1 MTDRLLPALLG
12 LLLLWLRRWF
22 IGQVETNR
30 ETAPTSTGNKAE
42 LTLIEAAEAGELE
55 MVEKLRLRCRRQRTG
70 RRPKHRAAPRRAR
83 GACRSGPRLIEAG
96 ADINAK
102 DDIDQ
107 TPGDRAR
114 FWKQDKVLELLDSN
128 SILEAAR
135 EPTVLAQLE
144 SGVNVNHANASGDTA
159 LTYAAFIGHAEVVAL
174 LIEKEANVNASGLAG
189 WTALHLAAQRGHEKI
204 VEQLIANGA
213 EINALTDE
221 GFRGRRSMCRCQ
233 AGGIAPETRGKDRR
247 CAEVMPLAKPM
258 GVNGA
263 VPGSLAESNQS

>member
-12 LLLLWLRRWF
+12 LLLLLS
-22 IGQVETNR
+22 GCGGGSSDQSKPTGNR
-30 ETAPTSTGNKAE
+30 PDSTGNTAE

-55 MVEKLRLRCRRQRTG
+55 VVEKLLGSGVNVNEQSDDQSTAL
-70 RRPKHRAAPRRAR
+70 HLAAQEGHVEVAR
-83 GACRSGPRLIEAG
+83 RLIEAG

-135 EPTVLAQLE
+135 EGDLQTVLAQLE
-144 SGVNVNHANASGDTA
+144 SGVDVNHANASGDTA
-159 LTYAAFIGHAEVVAL
+159 LTYAAFMGHAEVVAL
-174 LIEKEANVNASGLAG
+174 LIEKEVNVNASGLAD

-204 VEQLIANGA
+204 VE
-213 EINALTDE
+213 
-221 GFRGRRSMCRCQ
+221 R
-233 AGGIAPETRGKDRR
+233 
-247 CAEVMPLAKPM
+247 
-258 GVNGA
+258 
-263 VPGSLAESNQS
+263 